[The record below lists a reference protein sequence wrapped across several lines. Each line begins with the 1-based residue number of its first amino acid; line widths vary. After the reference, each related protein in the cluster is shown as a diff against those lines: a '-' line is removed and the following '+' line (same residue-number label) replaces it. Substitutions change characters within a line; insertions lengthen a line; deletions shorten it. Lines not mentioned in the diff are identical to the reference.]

1 MFCFRFFAGFA
12 DTLTFGVTSHFR
24 NAAYS
29 IFDIDDL
36 TDTNSQAYSNGG
48 TASVIYDAALGA
60 ATGWVTGGAKAA
72 GKEFSHWIPHRYLKK
87 TNNNFIINKFGKS
100 KFNGNYVSPRRHAMH
115 DTYRHINNVKPFPSI
130 ARQLDRVPR
139 VYYGTIIGGV
149 YGKLSTYNVD
159 SNDK

>member
-1 MFCFRFFAGFA
+1 MPLNQSKNLSTHSGR
-12 DTLTFGVTSHFR
+12 R
-24 NAAYS
+24 
-29 IFDIDDL
+29 DIVL
-36 TDTNSQAYSNGG
+36 
-48 TASVIYDAALGA
+48 VPLL
-60 ATGWVTGGAKAA
+60 ATP
-72 GKEFSHWIPHRYLKK
+72 IRLY
-87 TNNNFIINKFGKS
+87 NYFIINKFGKS